1 MKESDFQHDTIE
13 EIEARLPG
21 CFVLKN
27 DSRYCQGVPDFLIL
41 YKDRWAT
48 LEFKKGRRAR
58 TQPNQRYYVDMMND
72 MSFSAFIFPE
82 NKEEVLDD
90 LERSLK
96 RHRR

>member
-48 LEFKKGRRAR
+48 LEFKKSRRAQR
-58 TQPNQRYYVDMMND
+58 QPNQRYYVEILND

-96 RHRR
+96 GHRR

>member
-48 LEFKKGRRAR
+48 LEFKKSKRAR
-58 TQPNQRYYVDMMND
+58 VRPNQPYYVELMND

>member
-48 LEFKKGRRAR
+48 LEFKKSRRAH
-58 TQPNQRYYVDMMND
+58 TQPNQRYYVDMLND

>member
-1 MKESDFQHDTIE
+1 MRESDFQHDTIK
-13 EIEARLPG
+13 EIEERLPG

-27 DSRYCQGVPDFLIL
+27 DSKYCQGVPDFLIL

-48 LEFKKGRRAR
+48 LEFKKSRRAKAR
-58 TQPNQRYYVDMMND
+58 PNQPYYVDIMNR

-96 RHRR
+96 RHRY

>member
-48 LEFKKGRRAR
+48 LEFKKSKRAR
-58 TQPNQRYYVDMMND
+58 VQPNQPYYVEMMND

>member
-58 TQPNQRYYVDMMND
+58 IQPNQRYYVEMMND

-82 NKEEVLDD
+82 NKEEVLDA

>member
-41 YKDRWAT
+41 YKDR
-48 LEFKKGRRAR
+48 
-58 TQPNQRYYVDMMND
+58 
-72 MSFSAFIFPE
+72 
-82 NKEEVLDD
+82 
-90 LERSLK
+90 
-96 RHRR
+96 